1 MFLKSGTVLADGDRE
16 AGRTASLP
24 TRSSLLES
32 RKRYVLAGQ
41 ASAFLEE
48 GYHEMLEGFPEEVAC
63 TPTSSTAYCEGH
75 FFPDS
80 AGVPHTS

>member
-1 MFLKSGTVLADGDRE
+1 MFLKSGTVLADRDRE

-24 TRSSLLES
+24 TRSSLLEAKKS
-32 RKRYVLAGQ
+32 YVLVGE

-48 GYHEMLEGFPEEVAC
+48 GHPEMLEGFPEEVAR
-63 TPTSSTAYCEGH
+63 TPISSTAYCGRH